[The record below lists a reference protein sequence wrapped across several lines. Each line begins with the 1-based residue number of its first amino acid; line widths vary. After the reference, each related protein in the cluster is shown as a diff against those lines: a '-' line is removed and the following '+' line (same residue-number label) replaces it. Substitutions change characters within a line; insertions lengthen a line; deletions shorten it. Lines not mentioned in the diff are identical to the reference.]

1 MKKIISSLI
10 AGVMAFGIL
19 SLAAIADNGK
29 MEIVS
34 YVPSGITVQATDF
47 DKETSRHHSM
57 SVSKKA
63 VGLDQESSKFDYHVT
78 VEQGLYD
85 LYAFYSTSNGSCN
98 LKLLV
103 DGEHVNTFELPASK
117 GWTAGTAYIRL
128 TTLKLT
134 EGEHVVTFTY
144 QKGLT
149 NSMYYLENFT
159 LVHVDEKGNVIYAD
173 DDSAL
178 EYEPRFV
185 DEIPEGIS
193 VAATSF
199 DPKAS
204 RVKSWAVKPKTVTVT
219 RDSSKYSYNVD
230 VDKAGVYDLYAF
242 YSTRAGTVN
251 MVFSLDGNPAEA
263 IEVPEAKGWAY
274 GVGKI
279 KLRGMELTEGKHT
292 LTFAYDDSAYKY
304 YFLESFALVPRNK

>member
-19 SLAAIADNGK
+19 SVSAIADNGK
-29 MEIVS
+29 LEIVS

-47 DKETSRHHSM
+47 DKETSKHHSM
-57 SVSKKA
+57 SVSEKTVA
-63 VGLDQESSKFDYHVT
+63 VDQEASKFDYHVT

-85 LYAFYSTSNGSCN
+85 LYAFYSTREGTVN

-103 DGEHVNTFELPASK
+103 DGEYVNTFELPEAMGWIK
-117 GWTAGTAYIRL
+117 GTSYIKL

-144 QKGLT
+144 QKGT
-149 NSMYYLENFT
+149 NSNLYYLENFT

-193 VAATSF
+193 VSATSF

-251 MVFSLDGNPAEA
+251 MVFSLDGVHNQTFEL
-263 IEVPEAKGWAY
+263 PEAKGWAY

-279 KLRGMELTEGKHT
+279 KLKGMELTEGKHT